1 MKASFRLSM
10 PPRAK
15 HRLRTLE
22 FNFMDSTEKPER
34 AKEAKT
40 VAAIDVGANALRMV
54 IAEVLPDGQIEVIER
69 AQRAARLGQDTFRRG
84 RLGAASMR
92 VALAILRDFRVLL
105 SLYKVE
111 EVRAVATSAARE
123 ASNTDTFL
131 DRIYL
136 TTGIKVEVIGT
147 PEESRLTVS
156 AVRKALGGA
165 LNVNRG
171 DALIVDVGGGSTL
184 LTLLQDGEIV
194 TSQSL
199 RLGSVRLHEVL
210 ATSEDSPEQ
219 TAEVLRYQISTMM
232 GAVQNS
238 IPLNEVESFI
248 AVGGD
253 ARFAVRQI
261 GRPTDSPDLF
271 LIDPVE
277 FDQLVDRCERWTAEE
292 LARRFGVPFAEA
304 ETINPALLVYQ
315 QLFRLTKARQ
325 IIVSQVTMRDGLLL
339 ELANHVTGKEDEALV
354 AGVVHSAL
362 AVARKYHVDLDHAQT
377 VADVALRLFD
387 EIRPD
392 HGMSRRQRLI
402 LHVAAL
408 LHEVGGYVSNRSH
421 HKHSYYLIAN
431 SEIFGLNREETVLA
445 AHVARYHRRSGPK
458 PSHPEYMSLP
468 RESRVLVNKLAA
480 IIRVADALSRGH
492 VHAPCNLRFERQG
505 DDLIVCVPNASDLLL
520 EQRAVHAKADLFED
534 IYGMKIRLELT

>member
-1 MKASFRLSM
+1 MEATETPDAAKA
-10 PPRAK
+10 
-15 HRLRTLE
+15 
-22 FNFMDSTEKPER
+22 
-34 AKEAKT
+34 AKT

-54 IAEVLPDGQIEVIER
+54 IAEVLPDGRIEVIER
-69 AQRAARLGQDTFRRG
+69 AARAARLGQDAFRRG

-92 VALAILRDFRVLL
+92 VALAILRDFRELL
-105 SLYKVE
+105 NLYKVE

-131 DRIYL
+131 DRVYL
-136 TTGIKVEVIGT
+136 STGLKVEVIGT

-156 AVRKALGGA
+156 AVRQALGDA
-165 LNVNRG
+165 LNVNCG
-171 DALIVDVGGGSTL
+171 DSLIVDVGGGSTL
-184 LTLLQDGEIV
+184 VTLLRDGEIV

-199 RLGSVRLHEVL
+199 RLGSVRLQEVM
-210 ATSEDSPEQ
+210 ATTEDSPEQ

-238 IPLNEVESFI
+238 MPLNGVESFV

-271 LIDPVE
+271 LIDPKE
-277 FDQLVDRCERWTAEE
+277 FDSLVARCEHWTAEE
-292 LARRFGVPFAEA
+292 LSKRFGVPFAEA

-315 QLFRLTKARQ
+315 SLYRLTKASQ
-325 IIVSQVTMRDGLLL
+325 IIVSHATMRDGLLL
-339 ELANHVTGKEDEALV
+339 ELANHATGKEDRALV
-354 AGVVHSAL
+354 AGVIHSAL
-362 AVARKYHVDLDHAQT
+362 AIAQKYHVDIDHAKT
-377 VADVALRLFD
+377 VADIALRLFD
-387 EIRPD
+387 ETRSD
-392 HGMSRRQRLI
+392 HGMTPRHRLL

-408 LHEVGGYVSNRSH
+408 LHEIGGYVSNRSH

-431 SEIFGLNREETVLA
+431 SEIFGLNRDETSLA
-445 AHVARYHRRSGPK
+445 ALVARYHRRSGPK
-458 PSHPEYMSLP
+458 SSHPEYMSLP

-480 IIRVADALSRGH
+480 ILRVADALSRGH
-492 VHAPCNLRFERQG
+492 VHAPVNLRFERQG
-505 DDLIVCVPNASDLLL
+505 DDLIICVPDASDLLL

-534 IYGMKIRLELT
+534 IFGLKIRLELT

>member
-1 MKASFRLSM
+1 METAE
-10 PPRAK
+10 K
-15 HRLRTLE
+15 HEEVKT
-22 FNFMDSTEKPER
+22 S
-34 AKEAKT
+34 KT

-54 IAEVLPDGQIEVIER
+54 IAEVLPDGHIEVIER
-69 AQRAARLGQDTFRRG
+69 LQRAARLGQDAFRRG

-92 VALAILRDFRVLL
+92 VALAILRDFRELL
-105 SLYKVE
+105 DLYKVE

-123 ASNTDTFL
+123 ASNADTFL
-131 DRIYL
+131 DRIYQA
-136 TTGIKVEVIGT
+136 TGLKVEVIGT

-156 AVRKALGGA
+156 AVRQALGGS
-165 LNVNRG
+165 LQVNRG

-184 LTLLQDGEIV
+184 LTLLRDGEIV

-199 RLGSVRLHEVL
+199 RLGSVRLHEVM
-210 ATSEDSPEQ
+210 SRNEDSPEQ

-238 IPLNEVESFI
+238 IPLEAVESFV

-271 LIDPVE
+271 LMDPEE
-277 FDQLVDRCERWTAEE
+277 FDKLVARCEHWTNDE
-292 LARRFGVPFAEA
+292 LAKRFGVPFADA

-315 QLFRLTKARQ
+315 GLFHLTKAAQ
-325 IIVSQVTMRDGLLL
+325 IIVSHATMRDGLLL
-339 ELANHVTGKEDEALV
+339 ELANRVTGKEDRVLAE
-354 AGVVHSAL
+354 GVIHSAL
-362 AVARKYHVDLDHAQT
+362 AIAHKYHVDVEHAKT

-387 EIRPD
+387 EIQPD
-392 HGMSRRQRLI
+392 HGMTPRHRLL

-408 LHEVGGYVSNRSH
+408 LHEIGGYVSNRSH

-431 SEIFGLNREETVLA
+431 SEIFGLNREETALA

-458 PSHPEYMSLP
+458 ASHPEYMSLP

-480 IIRVADALSRGH
+480 ILRVADALSRGH
-492 VHAPCNLRFERQG
+492 VHAPCNLQFERQG
-505 DDLIVCVPNASDLLL
+505 DDLIICVPNVTELLL

-534 IYGMKIRLELT
+534 IYGMKVRLEVV

>member
-1 MKASFRLSM
+1 
-10 PPRAK
+10 
-15 HRLRTLE
+15 
-22 FNFMDSTEKPER
+22 MDMEAAEKPDV

-54 IAEVLPDGQIEVIER
+54 IAEVLPDGRIEVIER
-69 AQRAARLGQDTFRRG
+69 TARAARLGQDAFRRG

-92 VALAILRDFRVLL
+92 VALTILRDFHELL
-105 SLYKVE
+105 NLYKVE

-136 TTGIKVEVIGT
+136 STGLKVEVIGT

-156 AVRKALGGA
+156 AVRQALGDA
-165 LNVNRG
+165 LNVNHG
-171 DALIVDVGGGSTL
+171 DSLIVDVGGGSTL
-184 LTLLQDGEIV
+184 VTLLRDGEII

-210 ATSEDSPEQ
+210 ATNEDSPEQ

-238 IPLNEVESFI
+238 MPLAGVESFV

-271 LIDPVE
+271 LIDPQE
-277 FDQLVDRCERWTAEE
+277 FDGLVARCEHWTAEE
-292 LARRFGVPFAEA
+292 LSKRFGVPFAEA

-315 QLFRLTKARQ
+315 SLFRLTKASQ
-325 IIVSQVTMRDGLLL
+325 IIVSHATMRDGLLL
-339 ELANHVTGKEDEALV
+339 ELANHVTGKEDEAL
-354 AGVVHSAL
+354 ATGVIHSAL
-362 AVARKYHVDLDHAQT
+362 AIAQKYHVDMEHART
-377 VADVALRLFD
+377 VADIALRLFD

-392 HGMSRRQRLI
+392 HGMTPRHRL
-402 LHVAAL
+402 LLNVAAL
-408 LHEVGGYVSNRSH
+408 LHEIGSYVSNRSH

-431 SEIFGLNREETVLA
+431 SEIFGLNRDETVLA

-458 PSHPEYMSLP
+458 SSHPEYMSLP

-480 IIRVADALSRGH
+480 ILRVADALSRGH

-505 DDLIVCVPNASDLLL
+505 DDLIICIPDAKEILL

-534 IYGMKIRLELT
+534 IYGMKIRLELA